1 VSFLVHSKHGRDA
14 RATGFSARRFFAV
27 SRFIRPGDD
36 DAGGDLLRNQKP
48 TLFHARPCSTL
59 PVLQWALR
67 EGVSV
72 WRVSFIDAMRYL
84 QARLL
89 GLDGIAEL
97 LMVPYRPG
105 RWEPRA
111 RRRRMK
117 EFDLLNVP
125 RSVSKLQ
132 EKQGENA

>member
-1 VSFLVHSKHGRDA
+1 MLLVFQHDASSQLRVSYDLAMTMR
-14 RATGFSARRFFAV
+14 
-27 SRFIRPGDD
+27 
-36 DAGGDLLRNQKP
+36 GGDLLRNQKP